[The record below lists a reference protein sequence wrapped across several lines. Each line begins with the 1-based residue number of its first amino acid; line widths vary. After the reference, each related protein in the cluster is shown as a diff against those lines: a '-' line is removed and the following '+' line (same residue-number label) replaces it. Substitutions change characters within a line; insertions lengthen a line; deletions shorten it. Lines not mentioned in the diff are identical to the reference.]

1 MNTGIRRFIL
11 RLAVGLLAFF
21 IGIGVSWAI
30 GGLNPFQSSS
40 GTPSYKKR
48 CGSHRGSWSA
58 SPSGG
63 YYVVIPETTHV
74 NEEHSH
80 KTKRMMVDIPPPP
93 PPPAPVAPATSG
105 GS

>member
-11 RLAVGLLAFF
+11 RLAVGLLAFLL
-21 IGIGVSWAI
+21 GLAAAWAI
-30 GGLNPFQSSS
+30 SGLNPFQSSS
-40 GTPSYKKR
+40 GTRSYKKR
-48 CGSHRGSWSA
+48 CGSHSSWSA
-58 SPSGG
+58 SPSEG
-63 YYVVIPETTHV
+63 YYVTVPETTHV

-80 KTKRMMVDIPPPP
+80 KTKRVIVDIPPPP